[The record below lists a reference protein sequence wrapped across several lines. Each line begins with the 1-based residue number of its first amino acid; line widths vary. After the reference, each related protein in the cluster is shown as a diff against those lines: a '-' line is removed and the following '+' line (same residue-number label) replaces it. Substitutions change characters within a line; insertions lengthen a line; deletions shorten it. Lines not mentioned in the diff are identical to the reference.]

1 MSNYYFSAKMVG
13 FYNDALKDLYDKN
26 SSWPTDAVA
35 ITNDTY
41 TAMISGQIAGKI
53 LSSDANGNPVLNDPP
68 TPTASTTTAPAS
80 VTTNP
85 AA

>member
-1 MSNYYFSAKMVG
+1 MSNYYYSAKKSG

-26 SSWPTDAVA
+26 GSWPTDAVL
-35 ITNDTY
+35 ITDDVH
-41 TAMISGQIAGKI
+41 TAMITGQAAGKL

-68 TPTASTTTAPAS
+68 APTEPTSATTS
-80 VTTNP
+80 P